1 MAASNRQEADDL
13 DDLDDLLDDFDND
26 ASEPIPTSGT
36 ALATGSSASRL
47 TELGDVPEESE
58 SGMPA
63 LESGDFAQQLQM
75 GMEDLM
81 KELEASPEA
90 KKDFEQLMEQMSL
103 ATADGA
109 AGDAAKSVDA
119 SKKTSYPNNAA
130 KKAAA
135 VSAKSDGKPKNFQE
149 TLEAN
154 LARIRESE
162 RSAKNSN
169 EQDDS
174 AGLEMGEGESD
185 AFMAEMMKQFEQSA
199 GENGDFGSVLEGMM
213 AQLMSKEILY
223 EPLLELSQKYPDWIK
238 EHPEDPKLETYKK
251 QCKLVQQ
258 IVAEF
263 DSTTYN
269 DDDKAKKDKV
279 MALMGEMQELG
290 SPPTE
295 IMGEDLGMLDGGMP
309 KMTEDCTIM

>member
-1 MAASNRQEADDL
+1 MAASQREAADDL

-26 ASEPIPTSGT
+26 ASEVIPTSSAGPPT
-36 ALATGSSASRL
+36 NNASRI
-47 TELGDVPEESE
+47 TEVDDGAQS
-58 SGMPA
+58 SGLPA

-109 AGDAAKSVDA
+109 AGDASSGKDA
-119 SKKTSYPNNAA
+119 QKKTSYPNNAA
-130 KKAAA
+130 KGKA
-135 VSAKSDGKPKNFQE
+135 SNSKTTDGKPKNFQE

-154 LARIRESE
+154 LARIKESE
-162 RSAKNSN
+162 RSAKN

-174 AGLEMGEGESD
+174 AGLDMGDAESD
-185 AFMAEMMKQFEQSA
+185 AFMAEMMKQFEASS
-199 GENGDFGSVLEGMM
+199 GGNGDFGSVLEGMM
-213 AQLMSKEILY
+213 SQLMSKEILY

-238 EHPEDPKLETYKK
+238 EHPEDPKLDTYKK
-251 QCKLVQQ
+251 QSALVQQ

-263 DSTTYN
+263 ESPSYS
-269 DDDKAKKDKV
+269 DDNKAKKDKV
-279 MALMGEMQELG
+279 MGLMGDMQELG

-309 KMTEDCTIM
+309 KMSEDCTIM